1 MDDFD
6 TAGNA
11 VHGRHRIW
19 VPLAVVGVLLVMI
32 AAEAV
37 FAKSQPDGEELV
49 SGSVVEFGADRQA
62 SVQVGDGWTLDE
74 AASNA
79 DAQLVLTRGDM
90 MVELSS
96 VVFPAKTTPAV
107 MWTGMDRLLSIERHA
122 GTEVWLDSPSEIDT
136 ASVQG
141 GLSGSLQ
148 IGNRAGA
155 AYVLP
160 DADGAE
166 AVEAK
171 VLAPPHASDEEK
183 SAAAQLIDS
192 IAFEE
197 GS

>member
-1 MDDFD
+1 MNDFE

-11 VHGRHRIW
+11 VQGRRRIW

-74 AASNA
+74 AASDAN
-79 DAQLVLTRGDM
+79 AQLVLTRGDM
-90 MVELSS
+90 VVELSS
-96 VVFPAKTTPAV
+96 VVFPAKTTPAA

-122 GTEVWLDSPSEIDT
+122 GTEVWLDNPSEIDT
-136 ASVQG
+136 SAIQG

-148 IGNRAGA
+148 IGNRVGSAF
-155 AYVLP
+155 VLP

-171 VLAPPHASDEEK
+171 VLAPIHANDDEK
-183 SAAAQLIDS
+183 SAATQLIDS
-192 IAFEE
+192 IAFQEE
-197 GS
+197 S